1 MEETFPACYMGLHAM
16 VLFSGIFPKGREE
29 YGIWMQ
35 KVLINKTTKLTLIVD
50 GIQLKGFVLPPSLY
64 ASLENS
70 QIVQS
75 TAEMED
81 AMIAPRTQFS
91 TILFLLAFEATL

>member
-1 MEETFPACYMGLHAM
+1 M

-29 YGIWMQ
+29 YGTWMQ
-35 KVLINKTTKLTLIVD
+35 KVLIDETTKLTLIVD
-50 GIQLKGFVLPPSLY
+50 GIQLKGFVLPPSLC

-70 QIVQS
+70 QMVQS

-81 AMIAPRTQFS
+81 AVVPPRTQFS
-91 TILFLLAFEATL
+91 TIFFFIYFY